1 MKHYSKSLDLLIAS
15 QQLALKGKMQES
27 AKYFAKALKQKDLKK
42 TLAALDQLN
51 GENARREHAEA
62 AGLKSTTAKPAPAP
76 VVKRKAAT
84 ASDADIFNETID
96 NMSAEEADLDDV
108 LEMPE
113 EAGADNGQG
122 ESDLDV
128 GNDDAS
134 DLETSPTDEE
144 ATFDDMDFTD
154 LADLNDLSDEDFG
167 DEDFGSE
174 EANTTGEGDLDTRP
188 EVVCDPNDLPEGE
201 TAPTPPAVPK
211 AEDTTVVSKARTAA
225 LEAKRKKLIEAKR
238 KALAGKSATAA
249 PATVPATASKADRI
263 ARLTRVNHNL
273 AALQRMSPVIQAA
286 RVATRPKK

>member
-51 GENARREHAEA
+51 GENAKREQAEA
-62 AGLKSTTAKPAPAP
+62 AGLKPKVAKPASAP
-76 VVKRKAAT
+76 VVKRKATT
-84 ASDADIFNETID
+84 ANDSDIFNSLID
-96 NMSAEEADLDDV
+96 DMSAEEADLDDV

-113 EAGADNGQG
+113 TAGEDNGQG

-134 DLETSPTDEE
+134 DLDTSPTEDTEE

-154 LADLNDLSDEDFG
+154 LADLSDLSDEDFG
-167 DEDFGSE
+167 GDDFGSE

-188 EVVCDPNDLPEGE
+188 PTPCDPEELPEGE
-201 TAPTPPAVPK
+201 EAPTPPPVPK

-225 LEAKRKKLIEAKR
+225 LAARKKQLIQAKKA
-238 KALAGKSATAA
+238 KALKLAQ
-249 PATVPATASKADRI
+249 ASPEEKARI
-263 ARLTRVNHNL
+263 EKMTRVNHNL

>member
-42 TLAALDQLN
+42 TLAALDHLN
-51 GENARREHAEA
+51 GENAKREQAEA
-62 AGLKSTTAKPAPAP
+62 AGLKPKVAKPAPAP
-76 VVKRKAAT
+76 VVKRKATT
-84 ASDADIFNETID
+84 ANDSDIFNSLID
-96 NMSAEEADLDDV
+96 DMSAEEADLDDV

-113 EAGADNGQG
+113 TAGEDNGQG

-134 DLETSPTDEE
+134 DLDTSPTEDTEE

-154 LADLNDLSDEDFG
+154 LADLSDLSDEDFG
-167 DEDFGSE
+167 GDDFGSE

-188 EVVCDPNDLPEGE
+188 ATPCDPEELPEGE
-201 TAPTPPAVPK
+201 EAPTPPPVPK
-211 AEDTTVVSKARTAA
+211 PEDTTVVSKARTAA
-225 LEAKRKKLIEAKR
+225 LAARKQQLIQAKKAKQAKV
-238 KALAGKSATAA
+238 KASPEDQA
-249 PATVPATASKADRI
+249 RI
-263 ARLTRVNHNL
+263 AKLTRVNHNL

>member
-42 TLAALDQLN
+42 TLAALDHLN
-51 GENARREHAEA
+51 GENAKREQAEA
-62 AGLKSTTAKPAPAP
+62 AGLKPKVAKPAPAP
-76 VVKRKAAT
+76 VVKRKATT
-84 ASDADIFNETID
+84 ANDSDIFNSLID
-96 NMSAEEADLDDV
+96 DMSAEEADLDDV

-113 EAGADNGQG
+113 TAGEDNGQG

-134 DLETSPTDEE
+134 DLDTSPTEDTEE

-154 LADLNDLSDEDFG
+154 LADLSDLSDEDFG
-167 DEDFGSE
+167 GDDFGSE

-188 EVVCDPNDLPEGE
+188 PTPCDPEELPEGE
-201 TAPTPPAVPK
+201 EAPTPPPVPK
-211 AEDTTVVSKARTAA
+211 PEDTTVVSKARTAA
-225 LEAKRKKLIEAKR
+225 LAARKQQLIQAKKAKQAKV
-238 KALAGKSATAA
+238 KASPEDQA
-249 PATVPATASKADRI
+249 RI
-263 ARLTRVNHNL
+263 AKLTRVNHNL

>member
-1 MKHYSKSLDLLIAS
+1 MKHDSKSLDLLIAS

-42 TLAALDQLN
+42 TLAALDHLN
-51 GENARREHAEA
+51 GENAKREQAEA
-62 AGLKSTTAKPAPAP
+62 AGLKPKVAKPAPAP
-76 VVKRKAAT
+76 VVKRKATT
-84 ASDADIFNETID
+84 ANDSDIFNSLID
-96 NMSAEEADLDDV
+96 DMSAEEADLDDV

-113 EAGADNGQG
+113 TAGEDNGQG

-134 DLETSPTDEE
+134 DLDTSPTEDTEE

-154 LADLNDLSDEDFG
+154 LADLSDLSDEDFG
-167 DEDFGSE
+167 GDDFGSE

-188 EVVCDPNDLPEGE
+188 PTPCDPEELPEGE
-201 TAPTPPAVPK
+201 EAPTPPPVPK
-211 AEDTTVVSKARTAA
+211 PEDTTVVSKARTAA
-225 LEAKRKKLIEAKR
+225 LAARKQQLIQAKKAKQAKV
-238 KALAGKSATAA
+238 KASPEDQA
-249 PATVPATASKADRI
+249 RI
-263 ARLTRVNHNL
+263 AKLTRVNHNL